1 MVREEI
7 YNYKILMKLV
17 TDFLLKL
24 SLKVEWKIIQKMT
37 SKWVA
42 INWKNGGL
50 KIDQKL
56 TENDPL

>member
-42 INWKNGGL
+42 IN
-50 KIDQKL
+50 
-56 TENDPL
+56 